1 MNRADRRKE
10 KKAKPGYMKISPEQR
25 KRNMEK
31 HGITEQDLAREY
43 IRGWEAGR
51 DNTASFFMRTVYAA
65 MALAMKR
72 ELGFGRERTLRVIYA
87 ADKIIVEELTT
98 DTIVRRV
105 SRECGIDLYFKKK
118 EEEGELFEIID

>member
-10 KKAKPGYMKISPEQR
+10 HKAKPGYMKISPEQR

-31 HGITEQDLAREY
+31 HGITEADLSREY

-51 DNTASFFMRTVYAA
+51 ADTASFFMRTVYAA
-65 MALAMKR
+65 MALAMRR

-87 ADKIIVEELTT
+87 ADKIIVDELTT
-98 DTIVRRV
+98 DTIVRQV

-118 EEEGELFEIID
+118 EEEGGLFEIID